1 MFTSFGQSYVLPEPA
16 KKEEKVKISRGA
28 YSLVLDVVTQN
39 FMFLFGSKPGFGV
52 VENTKLI
59 KDVMR
64 SFGELYCKE
73 TLTVQFP
80 DILDQL

>member
-1 MFTSFGQSYVLPEPA
+1 MLSEPV
-16 KKEEKVKISRGA
+16 KKEEKEKVSRGA
-28 YSLVLDVVTQN
+28 YSLVQDVVTQN

-52 VENTKLI
+52 IENTKLI

-73 TLTVQFP
+73 TLTV
-80 DILDQL
+80 